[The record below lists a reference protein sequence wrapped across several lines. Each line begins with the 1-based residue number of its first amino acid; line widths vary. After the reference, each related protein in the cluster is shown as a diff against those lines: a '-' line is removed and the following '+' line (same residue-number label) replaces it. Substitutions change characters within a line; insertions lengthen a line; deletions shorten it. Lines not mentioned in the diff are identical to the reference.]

1 MESFSTSHLMQFILS
16 KYGRALVIFCV
27 KFRVKSKI
35 YFDELDILTQAE
47 IYLPLGFFCIET
59 IFETKI

>member
-35 YFDELDILTQAE
+35 YFDGLDRQVE
-47 IYLPLGFFCIET
+47 RYLPLGFFCIET